1 MSSVKSLIHSFFRDE
16 KKDRGTTDLGEAMD
30 WAANNRCCGQD
41 CCEDV
46 IYIKDKA
53 TGVKR
58 VLYSKNGVLLNTTE
72 ATYLADKAAGFV

>member
-1 MSSVKSLIHSFFRDE
+1 MGLLSYITSFFRDA

-30 WAANNRCCGQD
+30 WATQNRCCGVD
-41 CCEDV
+41 CCEHV
-46 IYIKDKA
+46 LYLNDKA

-58 VLYSKNGVLLNTTE
+58 VIYSKDGTTLNVTE